1 MRGREGEE
9 EEGGRRWRG
18 RWKERERKAEGEEGE
33 RVKEVVHVYTL
44 RSEDLE
50 YRTLFSSTDV
60 SYNVRTLHEVVT
72 KLLCDVLTE
81 QF

>member
-1 MRGREGEE
+1 MG
-9 EEGGRRWRG
+9 GGRG
-18 RWKERERKAEGEEGE
+18 ERKAEGEEGE